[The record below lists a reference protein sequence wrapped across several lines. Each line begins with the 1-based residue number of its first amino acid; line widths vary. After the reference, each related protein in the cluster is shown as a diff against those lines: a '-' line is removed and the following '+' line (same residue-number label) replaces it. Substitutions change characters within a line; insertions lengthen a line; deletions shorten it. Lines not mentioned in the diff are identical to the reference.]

1 MSLANNKNI
10 EVASMEPTL
19 RMGNRTV
26 YEWLAALPAFL
37 ILVFV
42 VVLNTSSA
50 IHSQL
55 LHVGEGIWTGY
66 FELRFD
72 PAEPSCD
79 RNLNIET
86 ELQRLMAE
94 AEDAVEDEW
103 DLLAPEPVDEN
114 ILRQSLEASQQQCEV
129 RYDKYE
135 DASRRITPGVKAFR
149 AIELGVASF
158 GEFGIVAQRVLL
170 ALLVLICGITALN
183 RRHHIALRPM
193 QTVMDHRV
201 AAGAQAVANTLLF
214 YSLYSFKQVAFS
226 SGLEVSTQ
234 HAILHNLWVIGFAAL
249 LALSLYQIIFIP
261 KDAKPGGNIFKAGL
275 SVPLY
280 AHMCMISGGYFI
292 LTGHSAGIGIYLNQ
306 MMELSQLFLNV
317 GLYVWIGMLL
327 KRTEMIEKVFN
338 VFRPFKLTPEVL
350 SVVVVA
356 LAAIPTAYTGASG
369 IFVIAVGGL
378 IYNELRRA
386 GARRQLALASTAMSG
401 SLGVVLRPCL
411 LVVIVAALNNEVTTD
426 QLFGWGAKVF
436 FLTMALFTGMALLT
450 SQSKHTFNIPENVMS
465 EFLKGLKP
473 LIPYVI
479 IITLI
484 LVAYGFLLDA
494 YLDEFSAPFILPI
507 MLFAVLVYERLT
519 QEKGIL
525 KRENLNIDYVE
536 KRLEKSWDDVRKG
549 NDSLE
554 KTVREATTETTG
566 HIGALLMLMGLSVSL
581 GGVIERAELMSYFP
595 LMFDSVWVAMLA
607 LMLVLVVIGMIMDPY
622 GAVILVSATI
632 AGIAYKN
639 GINPVHFWMVTL
651 VAFELGYLSP
661 PVALNHLL
669 TRQVVGEEEF
679 RLAAEETKDQN
690 FWYRYERIL
699 LPLVTMVIA
708 LVLVAFVPLM
718 IGYS

>member
-1 MSLANNKNI
+1 
-10 EVASMEPTL
+10 MEPTL

-50 IHSQL
+50 LHSQL
-55 LHVGEGIWTGY
+55 LHLGEGVWAGY

-72 PAEPSCD
+72 PAEPRCNKYVDIDSEI
-79 RNLNIET
+79 N
-86 ELQRLMAE
+86 RLMLE
-94 AEDAVEDEW
+94 AESAVVDEW
-103 DLLAPEPVDEN
+103 DLLAPEPVSESV
-114 ILRQSLEASQQQCEV
+114 LRQSLESSQQQCAV
-129 RYDKYE
+129 RYVKYE
-135 DASRRITPGVKAFR
+135 DASSRITPGVRMFR
-149 AIELGVASF
+149 AVELGVASF
-158 GEFGIVAQRVLL
+158 GEFGIVAQRILL
-170 ALLVLICGITALN
+170 ALLVLICGLTALF

-193 QTVMDHRV
+193 QTALDHRV
-201 AAGAQAVANTLLF
+201 AATAQAVANSLLF
-214 YSLYSFKQVAFS
+214 YSLYSFKQVTFS

-234 HAILHNLWVIGFAAL
+234 HAVLHNLWVIGFAAL

-261 KDAKPGGNIFKAGL
+261 KDAQPGGNIFKAGL

-327 KRTEMIEKVFN
+327 KRTELIEKVFN

-411 LVVIVAALNNEVTTD
+411 LVVIVAALNNEVTTV
-426 QLFGWGAKVF
+426 QLFGWGSKVF
-436 FLTMALFTGMALLT
+436 FLTMALFAGMALLT
-450 SQSKHTFNIPENVMS
+450 SQSKHNLNVPEGVFP

-484 LVAYGFLLDA
+484 LLAYGYLLDA
-494 YLDEFSAPFILPI
+494 YLDERS
-507 MLFAVLVYERLT
+507 EEHT
-519 QEKGIL
+519 
-525 KRENLNIDYVE
+525 
-536 KRLEKSWDDVRKG
+536 S
-549 NDSLE
+549 
-554 KTVREATTETTG
+554 
-566 HIGALLMLMGLSVSL
+566 
-581 GGVIERAELMSYFP
+581 ELQS
-595 LMFDSVWVAMLA
+595 
-607 LMLVLVVIGMIMDPY
+607 
-622 GAVILVSATI
+622 
-632 AGIAYKN
+632 
-639 GINPVHFWMVTL
+639 
-651 VAFELGYLSP
+651 
-661 PVALNHLL
+661 
-669 TRQVVGEEEF
+669 
-679 RLAAEETKDQN
+679 
-690 FWYRYERIL
+690 
-699 LPLVTMVIA
+699 
-708 LVLVAFVPLM
+708 
-718 IGYS
+718 

>member
-1 MSLANNKNI
+1 
-10 EVASMEPTL
+10 MEQTL

-50 IHSQL
+50 LHSQL
-55 LHVGEGIWTGY
+55 LLLGENVWAGY
-66 FELRFD
+66 FELRID
-72 PAEPSCD
+72 PAEPSCNRYVD
-79 RNLNIET
+79 IDT
-86 ELQRLMAE
+86 ELQRLIAQAE
-94 AEDAVEDEW
+94 NEVVDEW
-103 DLLAPEPVDEN
+103 DLLAPEPVNESV
-114 ILRQSLEASQQQCEV
+114 LRQSLISSQQQCAS
-129 RYDKYE
+129 RYAKYE
-135 DASRRITPGVKAFR
+135 DASSRVTPGVKVFR
-149 AIELGVASF
+149 ALELGVASF
-158 GEFGIVAQRVLL
+158 GEFGIVAQRILL
-170 ALLVLICGITALN
+170 ALLVLICGLTALF

-193 QTVMDHRV
+193 QTAMDHRV
-201 AAGAQAVANTLLF
+201 AAGAQVIANTLLF
-214 YSLYSFKQVAFS
+214 YSLYSFKEVAFS
-226 SGLEVSTQ
+226 SGIEVSTQ
-234 HAILHNLWVIGFAAL
+234 HAVLHNLWVIGFAAL
-249 LALSLYQIIFIP
+249 LALSFYQLIFIP

-280 AHMCMISGGYFI
+280 AQMCMIAGTYFI
-292 LTGHSAGIGIYLNQ
+292 LAGHSAGIGIYLNQ

-327 KRTEMIEKVFN
+327 KRTELIEKVFN

-426 QLFGWGAKVF
+426 QLFGWGSKVF
-436 FLTMALFTGMALLT
+436 FLTMALFAGMALLT
-450 SQSKHTFNIPENVMS
+450 SQSKHNLNVPEGVFP

-484 LVAYGFLLDA
+484 LLAYGYLLDA
-494 YLDEFSAPFILPI
+494 YLDEFSAPFILPTL
-507 MLFAVLVYERLT
+507 LFAVLVYERLA
-519 QEKGIL
+519 QEKPIL

-536 KRLEKSWDDVRKG
+536 SRLEHSWEDIRKG
-549 NDSLE
+549 KDSLE

-595 LMFDSVWVAMLA
+595 LMFDSVWMAMIA